1 MTFKT
6 FTWAEI
12 IQINKNGSLCGCVD
26 TVTFLGTHYRVGI
39 SGVISEPITS
49 IFSGD
54 KVPKLGEK
62 INLTIEPQSI
72 LLLPSKA

>member
-1 MTFKT
+1 
-6 FTWAEI
+6 
-12 IQINKNGSLCGCVD
+12 
-26 TVTFLGTHYRVGI
+26 VGI
-39 SGVISEPITS
+39 SGVIAEPITS
-49 IFSGD
+49 IFSGN